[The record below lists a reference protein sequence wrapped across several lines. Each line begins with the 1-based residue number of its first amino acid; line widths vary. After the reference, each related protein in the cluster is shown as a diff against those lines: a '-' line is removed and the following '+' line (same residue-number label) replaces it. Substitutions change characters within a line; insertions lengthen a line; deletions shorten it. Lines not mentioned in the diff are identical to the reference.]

1 MPLSVAQLDTE
12 NYPEV
17 LSFLRRSPYRNAI
30 TLAQI
35 THLRTHSFTLA
46 AFSNDTVVGV
56 VSIRRD
62 LPLIRLAFTVD
73 FPAALPPL
81 LHALITGEPEL
92 QRHTFGM
99 IVPTASLPSLNRMVK
114 VENAQLLYQMV
125 AEPETFRPVDK
136 VVAQRLP
143 GDVAHDL
150 TPLRAITAAWQAWHL
165 AYGPAFGIRAE
176 NGQIMAAAATCL
188 ATRDVVEIGW
198 AMQPA
203 QLSALQDCI
212 SSLTG
217 ICFGLAPR
225 VYLFA
230 ETTDD
235 DIILCCRTL
244 GFWAA
249 ERFVWVLARLC
260 LS

>member
-35 THLRTHSFTLA
+35 THLRTHSFTLV

-62 LPLIRLAFTVD
+62 LPLVRLAFTVD
-73 FPAALPPL
+73 FPGALPPL
-81 LHALITGEPEL
+81 LHALSTAEPEL
-92 QRHTFGM
+92 QQHTFGM
-99 IVPTASLPSLNRMVK
+99 LLPVASLSSVDRLVK
-114 VENAQLLYQMV
+114 IENVQLLYQMV
-125 AEPETFRPVDK
+125 AEPETFRPVAH
-136 VVAQRLP
+136 VIAQRLP
-143 GDVAHDL
+143 ANIADDL
-150 TPLRAITAAWQAWHL
+150 TPLRAITADWQAWHL

-176 NGQIMAAAATCL
+176 NGQIMAAAATCF

-203 QLSALQDCI
+203 QLSALQVVV
-212 SSLTG
+212 LLV
-217 ICFGLAPR
+217 FGL
-225 VYLFA
+225 LS
-230 ETTDD
+230 D
-235 DIILCCRTL
+235 LCGCWHVCVCHRDQISLAGCL
-244 GFWAA
+244 GLP
-249 ERFVWVLARLC
+249 VPLLC
-260 LS
+260 VV